1 MNTEYDI
8 SNLPNNIQDKLVAY
22 DRIRETQRKYSKAYI
37 AKISDTDEYRKKQR
51 DYYHKNKEEKQK
63 QGRANW
69 QTYYNKTGKEKK
81 TEYYNANREILNF
94 KQSYRYY
101 IKNKTIEE
109 FKTKFENRYDKLVE
123 IGFIK
128 N

>member
-51 DYYHKNKEEKQK
+51 DYYHKNKEENESKAEQIGKHIITKQ
-63 QGRANW
+63 
-69 QTYYNKTGKEKK
+69 EKK
-81 TEYYNANREILNF
+81 R
-94 KQSYRYY
+94 
-101 IKNKTIEE
+101 
-109 FKTKFENRYDKLVE
+109 KLSIIMR
-123 IGFIK
+123 IGRF
-128 N
+128 

>member
-8 SNLPNNIQDKLVAY
+8 PNLPNNIQDKLVAY

-81 TEYYNANREILNF
+81 NRKGRTFLRIVTDPKPVKPDQGNGLILD
-94 KQSYRYY
+94 
-101 IKNKTIEE
+101 IIPVTL
-109 FKTKFENRYDKLVE
+109 FEV
-123 IGFIK
+123 
-128 N
+128 